1 NLQDLKTGQ
10 LVGSTP
16 WKQQI
21 ALIIGVIF
29 GSAIIPPV
37 MQLMQSAFGFQGA
50 PGAGPNALQAPQATL
65 ISSLATGV
73 FGGSLDWGLMGIG
86 ALVGIGVIVV

>member
-1 NLQDLKTGQ
+1 
-10 LVGSTP
+10 
-16 WKQQI
+16 
-21 ALIIGVIF
+21 
-29 GSAIIPPV
+29 

-86 ALVGIGVIVV
+86 ALVGIGVIVVDEILTHTTKKFSLPPLAVGMGMYLSLIHI